1 MDNTEDELVST
12 RAPIET
18 AKPHSQPY
26 TATSHYSSSDA
37 ITASTSTLSPS
48 AALPYALT
56 QSSKSHKKIKSTQ

>member
-12 RAPIET
+12 REPIET

-48 AALPYALT
+48 AKLTAALT
-56 QSSKSHKKIKSTQ
+56 SSFTSYNSIESMQ